1 MLFVSCSAWYGI
13 EQADVENSCS
23 DSNSS
28 QDCIPE
34 LSIGRAA
41 PVSSLGPLTGRR
53 EDFNYDLYLYWMAG
67 ASVCG
72 LVWACINVVTLVAFS
87 ELIRTHLALLAKV
100 EREVI
105 DG

>member
-13 EQADVENSCS
+13 EQADVENSCRV
-23 DSNSS
+23 SNSS
-28 QDCIPE
+28 RDCIPE
-34 LSIGRAA
+34 LSIGPAA
-41 PVSSLGPLTGRR
+41 PVSSPGPLTEG
-53 EDFNYDLYLYWMAG
+53 FNYDLYLYWMAG

-72 LVWACINVVTLVAFS
+72 LVWAFINVLTLVAFS
-87 ELIRTHLALLAKV
+87 ELIRTHLVLFEKA